1 MTQTTTPTALFTHK
15 DFMADKCT
23 HEEYYAQF
31 INEAGIEMVKKSKA
45 FKRVLKSESKNL
57 CEATIEEWDL
67 IGTAGE
73 AANLLVTLGDRW
85 TLSAAVC
92 INKAIARHLLETV

>member
-1 MTQTTTPTALFTHK
+1 MSQTTNQTVLFTRQ
-15 DFMADKCT
+15 DYMADKCT
-23 HEEYYAQF
+23 HEQYYAQF
-31 INEAGIEMVKKSKA
+31 INDSGIEMVQKSKA
-45 FKRVLKSESKNL
+45 FKCVLKSGSKDL
-57 CEATIEEWDL
+57 SVAPVAEWDL

-92 INKAIARHLLETV
+92 INKAIARQLLEAA